1 MSDNAFYRFLG
12 GHPIKVLLRLVL
24 MSLVVGA
31 LLLWL
36 DIRPVQIIEA
46 AQRIGQRIYGM
57 GFEAVR
63 EAGQYIKPAQLWFCQ
78 YGSCCGCSAR
88 APCAEPQ
95 TLRSL
100 AQPAALLPVSASR
113 PDMLRRVS
121 SRTSPCLICP
131 IRPGPLNTS
140 AE

>member
-63 EAGQYIKPAQLWFCQ
+63 EAGQYIMAGAIVVLPIWFLLRLL
-78 YGSCCGCSAR
+78 GS
-88 APCAEPQ
+88 
-95 TLRSL
+95 RSL
-100 AQPAALLPVSASR
+100 R
-113 PDMLRRVS
+113 
-121 SRTSPCLICP
+121 
-131 IRPGPLNTS
+131 
-140 AE
+140 